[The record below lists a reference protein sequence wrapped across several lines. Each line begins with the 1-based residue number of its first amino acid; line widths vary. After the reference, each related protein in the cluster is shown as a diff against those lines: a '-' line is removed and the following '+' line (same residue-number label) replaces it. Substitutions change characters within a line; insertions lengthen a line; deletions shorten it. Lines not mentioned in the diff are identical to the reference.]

1 MRPSNYVN
9 LFLYYFVTDY
19 YFSIEGTA
27 FNEWHC
33 FSFLFKLLFCN
44 IYSDLC
50 TKFSCPEYY
59 NLSFLSLCFSLFHSD
74 SISVLMYS
82 LAIQNTI
89 TKPVELSKVF
99 DRFSPYL
106 WFLQL
111 TFRLF
116 NSHYQVKT
124 TRNVQ
129 AIIVLETTLKNKL
142 SYSLGSIFILKRLR
156 LQYRD
161 NTGIY

>member
-1 MRPSNYVN
+1 
-9 LFLYYFVTDY
+9 
-19 YFSIEGTA
+19 
-27 FNEWHC
+27 
-33 FSFLFKLLFCN
+33 
-44 IYSDLC
+44 
-50 TKFSCPEYY
+50 
-59 NLSFLSLCFSLFHSD
+59 
-74 SISVLMYS
+74 MYS